1 MSGGRRVGSSEITAD
16 IRAFF
21 TTYCTA
27 FIRRDAPAIAR
38 HFADQVHVASET
50 GKSVRTQVADGAEW
64 RNTID
69 QLLEMYRAIN
79 VGWAEATSVSVHAL
93 SPRLV
98 QARLRW
104 ALQDAAR
111 SPLYEFEALYTLAR
125 HDETF
130 RIVAIAH
137 NELPHYRRCVERLGS
152 KTSSPRPS

>member
-1 MSGGRRVGSSEITAD
+1 MGSSEITAD

-27 FIRRDAPAIAR
+27 FIRRDAPAIAG